1 MTSYCQFPD
10 ILTHSTTFK
19 VPRLSKLL
27 LSRPTAQG
35 GLESMLDLHFPV
47 LVRMIAQPKQCMIK
61 ISSGNA
67 TKSKCKEA
75 IDWLRKCAKEPD
87 FTGCV

>member
-1 MTSYCQFPD
+1 
-10 ILTHSTTFK
+10 
-19 VPRLSKLL
+19 
-27 LSRPTAQG
+27 
-35 GLESMLDLHFPV
+35 MLDLHFPV